1 MRSRGYRVELATWF
15 GQDLSA
21 NRGHRCHPPTRQNRV
36 GIRAGRCACGAAL
49 RGPGIVIDV
58 HHIGGI
64 QRMGMMPNRRA
75 GLALMRNI
83 MVIFKVRRRRV
94 AIIGLAMRKAV
105 LFDFVGLILEA
116 DRCVMFVAVA
126 RRCRLTLFSAVHAA

>member
-1 MRSRGYRVELATWF
+1 
-15 GQDLSA
+15 
-21 NRGHRCHPPTRQNRV
+21 
-36 GIRAGRCACGAAL
+36 
-49 RGPGIVIDV
+49 
-58 HHIGGI
+58 
-64 QRMGMMPNRRA
+64 MGMMPNRRA